1 MLHAAD
7 TVLTGSTAGVLVEI
21 GALLLGLGVL
31 GRVAGRFGIPPI
43 PVYLLVGLVLG
54 QAGDGPLTF
63 DADVV
68 RLGSDIGLVLLLFLL
83 GLDYAGRELASHLRA
98 QARGGVIDA
107 ALNLTPGVAIGL
119 LLGWDVRA
127 AIVLGGV
134 TYISSSGVVAK
145 LVSDLGR
152 SAAPE
157 TPVVLS
163 LLVLEDLVMV
173 GYLPLVAVLVSGE
186 DLPGALVMLATAAAA
201 ATAALAFAV
210 RHGHR
215 LTPAL
220 SPRSEEAFLLTTFGL
235 VLLVAGLAE
244 QVHLSAAVGA
254 FLLGIALSGP
264 VVDRARDAI
273 TPLRDLFA
281 AAFFAF
287 FGLEVDLGAVGSAWI
302 AVAALVA
309 IGVASK
315 LATGWLVARGAGV
328 GPTGARH
335 AGLSLIARGEFSIVL
350 AGLAVA
356 AGVEPQLG
364 AVAAVYVLATAL
376 LGTLGV
382 ALAAR
387 PYR

>member
-1 MLHAAD
+1 MFPAAD
-7 TVLTGSTAGVLVEI
+7 SLATGSTASVLVEI

-31 GRVAGRFGIPPI
+31 GRLADRVGIPPI
-43 PVYLLVGLVLG
+43 PVYLLVGLALG
-54 QAGDGPLTF
+54 QVGEGPLTF

-68 RLGSDIGLVLLLFLL
+68 RIGAEIGVVLLLFLL
-83 GLDYAGRELASHLRA
+83 GLDYAGRELAVHLRA
-98 QARGGVIDA
+98 QTRGGLLDA
-107 ALNLTPGVAIGL
+107 VLNLVPGVAAGL

-127 AIVLGGV
+127 ALVLGGV

-145 LVSDLGR
+145 LVGDLDR
-152 SAAPE
+152 RTAPE

-186 DLPGALVMLATAAAA
+186 DLGNALVTLATAAVA
-201 ATAALAFAV
+201 AALALLFAL

-244 QVHLSAAVGA
+244 QAHLSAAVGA

-264 VVDRARDAI
+264 VVDRAREAI

-287 FGLEVDLGAVGSAWI
+287 FGLEVDLGAVGSAWA
-302 AVAALVA
+302 AVAVLVVVGA
-309 IGVASK
+309 ATKI
-315 LATGWLVARGAGV
+315 ATGWWAARRAGV
-328 GPTGARH
+328 GREGAWH

-356 AGVEPQLG
+356 AGIEPQLG
-364 AVAAVYVLATAL
+364 AVAAAYVLATAVG
-376 LGTLGV
+376 GTLAV
-382 ALAAR
+382 ALSAR
-387 PYR
+387 RQR